1 MGATYREVEDVN
13 YGASWMNVKLNIG
26 FRPMKPWACERSGK
40 FHRLTFY
47 IEDDETD
54 ELYFSKQQY
63 WCEDDDRGIL
73 LNDKGERKLFDT
85 ETEMMFYVYLNK
97 SSKIDVVLNK
107 MKLNGFQ
114 SLTEEEKV
122 LLKDHNKN
130 QKQQLKTKNN
140 GKS

>member
-73 LNDKGERKLFDT
+73 LNDKGERKLF
-85 ETEMMFYVYLNK
+85 
-97 SSKIDVVLNK
+97 
-107 MKLNGFQ
+107 GFQ